1 MVVSS
6 IPLTEARPSVA
17 LVPTAGER
25 QGGPGTAGRAA
36 GLLSSLLSPWPR
48 WFWHGRGARCCTAAA
63 FCTGGSRGNGR
74 PWFCRVLGC
83 PTVPSGLWVLSI
95 KCCLKVFT
103 PKLARNEQGIVG
115 LCVWGVPVLPLR
127 YFVYVLIVP
136 FSLNLNTTL
145 TFLALVSFSTNLHFI

>member
-6 IPLTEARPSVA
+6 VPLSEARPSVA
-17 LVPTAGER
+17 LVPAAGER

-36 GLLSSLLSPWPR
+36 GLLSTSLSPGPGG
-48 WFWHGRGARCCTAAA
+48 FGMAGARGAAWRLLFAMAVT
-63 FCTGGSRGNGR
+63 RGNGR

-83 PTVPSGLWVLSI
+83 PTVPSGLWVLSY
-95 KCCLKVFT
+95 KCCSKVFT

-127 YFVYVLIVP
+127 YFAYVLIVP
-136 FSLNLNTTL
+136 FSLNLNGTL